1 MKLPTIWWSP
11 ITKSCRIQFLIPF
24 CNQKWYFPF
33 FRFCPDKVKNVK
45 WKHSQFRGRASENLI
60 ESNFLP
66 LFVTKNDILRF
77 STFALIQWSWVK
89 NSKWNQ
95 PQFHGRGSENLI
107 RFNFDLFL
115 WPKTVCLVHV
125 TFLRKTLQNLL
136 FNVDRHKILWSDSW
150 WKNDSYVGIEN
161 VPDGKRDLAKKSHLE
176 FFSVFR

>member
-1 MKLPTIWWSP
+1 M
-11 ITKSCRIQFLIPF
+11 
-24 CNQKWYFPF
+24 
-33 FRFCPDKVKNVK
+33 
-45 WKHSQFRGRASENLI
+45 
-60 ESNFLP
+60 
-66 LFVTKNDILRF
+66 RF

-150 WKNDSYVGIEN
+150 WKNEITSEVYKKHIFS
-161 VPDGKRDLAKKSHLE
+161 KSHPYPI
-176 FFSVFR
+176 FFNVLCRKMKNAGNTVWGYKNGWKYKKKFFVNSRCYFICVLSSSIAYKHPVMIYIEKKIFL